1 MISGSG
7 SIFRAIQLKK
17 YNINYSKFIAINYSV
32 YLIVIITNFI
42 FFIIFYYFLFK
53 KINLQNLILIILS
66 VSFLLTVK
74 FHTLFFNFLSVIL
87 NLKKKYHI
95 MFSKISN
102 DVRNIFLDKK
112 SILVF
117 SFINFITFLLQGI
130 MIFLISLNILDNKDI
145 YNLFILYFVVFYL
158 NKIIF
163 LKNFIGLNELFIGL
177 ITEIMGF
184 LFFQG
189 AIIQLIWRLN
199 LYLGTIFN
207 NVLYLFLRYKLKN
220 KSLNH
225 Y

>member
-1 MISGSG
+1 
-7 SIFRAIQLKK
+7 
-17 YNINYSKFIAINYSV
+17 
-32 YLIVIITNFI
+32 
-42 FFIIFYYFLFK
+42 
-53 KINLQNLILIILS
+53 
-66 VSFLLTVK
+66 
-74 FHTLFFNFLSVIL
+74 
-87 NLKKKYHI
+87 